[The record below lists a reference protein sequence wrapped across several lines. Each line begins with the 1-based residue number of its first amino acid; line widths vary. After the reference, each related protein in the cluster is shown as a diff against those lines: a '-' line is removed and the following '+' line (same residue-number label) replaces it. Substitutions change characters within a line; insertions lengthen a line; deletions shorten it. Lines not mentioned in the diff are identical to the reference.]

1 MVSLHRTWRLETN
14 SLLASIYIIVNT
26 GSISSQKVLVLVYA
40 LMGKGLTFLEQKYI
54 LMWFQCCVTL
64 GVDYSAPSATFTIGA
79 LSSQVLR
86 ITGQNDSIWE
96 GDEDFRLSV
105 RVSSATPQRNYWRTL
120 LIRDSNSEWTPM
132 EHVHLQCTW

>member
-1 MVSLHRTWRLETN
+1 
-14 SLLASIYIIVNT
+14 
-26 GSISSQKVLVLVYA
+26 
-40 LMGKGLTFLEQKYI
+40 
-54 LMWFQCCVTL
+54 MWFQCCVTL

-96 GDEDFRLSV
+96 EDEDFILSV
-105 RVSSATPQRNYWRTL
+105 RVLSVTPQRNYWRTL